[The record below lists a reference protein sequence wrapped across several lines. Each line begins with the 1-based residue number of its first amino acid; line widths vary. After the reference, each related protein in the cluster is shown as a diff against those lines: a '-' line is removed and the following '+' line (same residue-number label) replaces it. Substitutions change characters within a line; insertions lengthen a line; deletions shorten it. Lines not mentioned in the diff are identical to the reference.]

1 MTRAPPVTEIM
12 GQPHL
17 WGEFLVLMLSFFL
30 EWYSHSRNLCLSC
43 MGALPKSRG
52 SRRCR
57 RPSHPPSSHSF
68 SSRPFHFSHIPH
80 TPTSPTSFTLSSS
93 LFLHSL
99 SSLCRAFRVC
109 RPVVPAGDRTSG
121 SVPEHAWRRLDPR
134 TALPSHRTE
143 ERIRVHR
150 VGPWVDRIPPP
161 CRKT

>member
-57 RPSHPPSSHSF
+57 RPPQPPPSHSL
-68 SSRPFHFSHIPH
+68 SSRPFHFP
-80 TPTSPTSFTLSSS
+80 PSPTSFTLSSS
-93 LFLHSL
+93 PFLHSPSLAVSRLPCL
-99 SSLCRAFRVC
+99 SARASSGRPHRWRRSRNMPGDALIRAPPYLPIAQKSGFVC
-109 RPVVPAGDRTSG
+109 IESTPGSTASPLPAGK
-121 SVPEHAWRRLDPR
+121 PEEVEA
-134 TALPSHRTE
+134 
-143 ERIRVHR
+143 
-150 VGPWVDRIPPP
+150 
-161 CRKT
+161 

>member
-43 MGALPKSRG
+43 MGALPKSRE

-57 RPSHPPSSHSF
+57 RPPHPPSSHSF

-80 TPTSPTSFTLSSS
+80 IPHIPHI
-93 LFLHSL
+93 LHSFFIPLLAQPFFAVSRFPCL
-99 SSLCRAFRVC
+99 SARGSSG
-109 RPVVPAGDRTSG
+109 RPHKWKRSRTCLET
-121 SVPEHAWRRLDPR
+121 P
-134 TALPSHRTE
+134 
-143 ERIRVHR
+143 
-150 VGPWVDRIPPP
+150 
-161 CRKT
+161 